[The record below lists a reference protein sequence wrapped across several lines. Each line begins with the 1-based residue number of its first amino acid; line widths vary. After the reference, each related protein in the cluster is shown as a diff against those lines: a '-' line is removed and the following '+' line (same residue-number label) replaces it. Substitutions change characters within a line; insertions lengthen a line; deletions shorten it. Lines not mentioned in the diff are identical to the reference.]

1 MIIVDRKYISLLSNR
16 LERFTRKSDRLFNCR
31 CPLCGDSKH
40 NKIKTRGY
48 LYERKGTTLYYCHN
62 CGASMSFNKF
72 LKTVDPLLYKEY
84 TQETFLAKHDSN
96 HNVDKQPDITKFSR
110 PQFLKDSPLKELK
123 KISQIDWRHPA
134 KAYVDK
140 RMLPS
145 ASHHKLFYAPK
156 FKTWVNSFIPEKF
169 KFDKD
174 EPRLIIPFLDEEKNC
189 FGFQGRAFLDVGPRY
204 ITIMLDD
211 TKPKVFGLDSVDM
224 TKRFYITE
232 GPIDS
237 LFLPNAIAMAGADLN
252 ISWIDKNNRKNAVFV
267 YDNEP
272 RNKDIIKRMEKVIEL
287 GHNICIWPASMIQK
301 DINDMVLAG
310 HSAADVQRL
319 IDKHACEGLEAK
331 LALMMWRKV

>member
-1 MIIVDRKYISLLSNR
+1 
-16 LERFTRKSDRLFNCR
+16 
-31 CPLCGDSKH
+31 
-40 NKIKTRGY
+40 
-48 LYERKGTTLYYCHN
+48 
-62 CGASMSFNKF
+62 
-72 LKTVDPLLYKEY
+72 
-84 TQETFLAKHDSN
+84 
-96 HNVDKQPDITKFSR
+96 R